1 MIEIFLGTDF
11 RNFSILDSLIYVP
24 VGLAGLAININLVF
38 FVIFSIIDS
47 KLIPK

>member
-1 MIEIFLGTDF
+1 MIEIFFGTDL

-38 FVIFSIIDS
+38 LLFSQL
-47 KLIPK
+47 LILN